1 VVRARPK
8 AETPASRF
16 ITGEPVRVANRE
28 ALGHCR
34 TPWYLRGKRGTVA
47 AIQGTF
53 RNPEMLAYHK
63 PGLPAL
69 TLYKV
74 RFKQTELWERY
85 AGPACDQLEVDI
97 YEHWLEPTGRMANGE

>member
-1 VVRARPK
+1 VVKGRAAAGNDDAPTR
-8 AETPASRF
+8 RF
-16 ITGEPVRVANRE
+16 AVGDEVRVDDRE

-34 TPWYLRGKRGTVA
+34 TPWYLRGKNGVIA
-47 AIQGTF
+47 AVQGVF

-74 RFKQTELWERY
+74 RFKQNHLWQRY
-85 AGPACDQLEVDI
+85 EGPSNDQLEVDI
-97 YEHWLEPTGRMANGE
+97 YEHWLEPAK

>member
-1 VVRARPK
+1 MVKARAKTRPR
-8 AETPASRF
+8 ANPQTRF
-16 ITGEPVRVANRE
+16 APGDQVRVAERA

-34 TPWYLRGKRGTVA
+34 TPFYLRGRSGTVA
-47 AIQGTF
+47 SIQGTF
-53 RNPEMLAYHK
+53 RNPEALAYHK

-74 RFKQTELWERY
+74 RFRQSELWARY

-97 YEHWLEPTGRMANGE
+97 FEHWLEAED

>member
-1 VVRARPK
+1 M
-8 AETPASRF
+8 
-16 ITGEPVRVANRE
+16 
-28 ALGHCR
+28 
-34 TPWYLRGKRGTVA
+34 VA